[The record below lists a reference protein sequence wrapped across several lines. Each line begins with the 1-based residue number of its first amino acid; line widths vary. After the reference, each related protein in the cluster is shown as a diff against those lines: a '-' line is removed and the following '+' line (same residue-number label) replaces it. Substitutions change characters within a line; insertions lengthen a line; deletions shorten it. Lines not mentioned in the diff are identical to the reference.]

1 MSNAVLIII
10 LLLPADPDAARYH
23 EFEMAVRPSYDNY
36 FRSGL
41 HRFIRG
47 DVEESI
53 GLFEKI
59 KSADHDAYYY
69 LGIAHYRQGDHEW
82 AADCFRTVSRRRPA
96 IWQPY
101 YFLSLIALER
111 HDIDGA
117 RRFLGKIT
125 DLDSRARIAGYI
137 SDYEM
142 LEQAQRSYAA
152 GRYEEALQ
160 LYGRITAFHGYRDI
174 GMALTYV
181 KMGRHRE
188 GLVLLDSIVE
198 HSSDQ
203 TLMLRAGYEAARQ
216 YALLQEIDRAKQY
229 LHEYL
234 RVMPDDNA
242 KFLMGRIL
250 NDEAKY
256 DSAAIYL
263 ADLPDS
269 VDSFLFFKGR
279 VGYFLGS
286 WGSAEEKL
294 MLHREIHRNSP
305 YADRALYILASIN
318 HKRKEYGH
326 AIRFWQELVDS
337 FPASRY
343 VAASLASIGD
353 SYFNL
358 QEYSM
363 ALFAYNRVAGHN
375 PSEQTSAEVGL
386 KTYETKFHLGH
397 YPSLIDALRNY
408 IRENPG
414 STLRARVRLR
424 IAQLHYERQE
434 YYRSIDELNGVIEE
448 NRGQP
453 VEAEALTQ
461 KIQAVQAVKDTFELF
476 KCLRSLLNS
485 RGLAEYRLY
494 AANEIGALWAGE
506 MRYDSALHYYNLL
519 LEAETYRES
528 AMLKIADIYG
538 RLGRTQESLAIIER
552 LISSYPQSVYMVDAH
567 ILRSRA
573 LKNEGQYDAAKQ
585 VLIELTERIGERA
598 DVCMEI
604 GHLYYESGQFVE
616 ARQSYLRACA
626 LYEQHRDNAARSLIL
641 AGDASV
647 AIGDEDQGREHY
659 LHASMIA
666 ESPLLKSGAIQKLN
680 KLGDR

>member
-1 MSNAVLIII
+1 M

-23 EFEMAVRPSYDNY
+23 EFEMAVRPSHDN
-36 FRSGL
+36 FFQSGL

-47 DVEESI
+47 DVLESI
-53 GLFEKI
+53 ELFEKI

-69 LGIAHYRQGDHEW
+69 LGIAHYRQGDHER
-82 AADCFRTVSRRRPA
+82 AADCFRTVSRRRPD

-117 RRFLGKIT
+117 RRYVEKIP
-125 DLDSRARIAGYI
+125 DPESRARIAGYV

-142 LEQAQRSYAA
+142 LEQAQLLYAA
-152 GRYEEALQ
+152 GRYEDALE
-160 LYGRITAFHGYRDI
+160 LYGRITAFRGYRDI
-174 GMALTYV
+174 GMALACA

-188 GLVLLDSIVE
+188 GLVLLDSIFE
-198 HSSDQ
+198 RSGDQ
-203 TLMLRAGYEAARQ
+203 ALMLRAGYEAARQ
-216 YALLQEIDRAKQY
+216 HARLGQTDKAK
-229 LHEYL
+229 HYL
-234 RVMPDDNA
+234 RQCLGLTNDDEVR
-242 KFLMGRIL
+242 FLLGRIL

-269 VDSFLFFKGR
+269 VDSFLFFRGR
-279 VGYFLGS
+279 VDYFLGS
-286 WGSAEEKL
+286 WGRAEQKL

-318 HKRKEYGH
+318 YKRKEYGH

-343 VAASLASIGD
+343 IAASLASIGD
-353 SYFNL
+353 SYFHM
-358 QEYSM
+358 QDYSM
-363 ALFAYNRVAGHN
+363 ALQAYDRVAGHN
-375 PSEQTSAEVGL
+375 PSEQISAEVGL
-386 KTYETKFHLGH
+386 KIHETRFHLGR
-397 YPSLIDALRNY
+397 YPSLIDALKDYVRK
-408 IRENPG
+408 NPK

-424 IAQLHYERQE
+424 IAQLNYEGRE
-434 YYRSIDELNGVIEE
+434 YYRCIDELNGVIEE

-453 VEAEALTQ
+453 VEAEALMQ
-461 KIQAVQAVKDTFELF
+461 KVQAVQAIRDTAELIRS
-476 KCLRSLLNS
+476 LRSLLSS
-485 RGLAEYRLY
+485 RGPAEYRLY
-494 AANEIGALWAGE
+494 AANEIGALWASE
-506 MRYDSALHYYNLL
+506 MRYDSALYYYNLL
-519 LEAETYRES
+519 LEAETYREN

-538 RLGRTQESLAIIER
+538 RLGRTQESLAMIER
-552 LISSYPQSVYMVDAH
+552 LISSYPRSAYMVDAH

-604 GHLYYESGQFVE
+604 GHLYYESGQFLV
-616 ARQSYLRACA
+616 ARQNYLRACD
-626 LYEQHRDNAARSLIL
+626 LYEQHRDNAARALML

-647 AIGDEDQGREHY
+647 ALGDEDQGREHY
-659 LHASMIA
+659 LHAGMIA